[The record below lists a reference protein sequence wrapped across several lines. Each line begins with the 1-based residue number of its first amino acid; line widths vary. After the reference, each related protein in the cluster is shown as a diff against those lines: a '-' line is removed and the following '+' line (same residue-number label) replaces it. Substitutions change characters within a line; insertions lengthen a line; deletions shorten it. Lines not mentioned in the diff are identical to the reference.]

1 MLMDRQ
7 NRFEINIKYNIQGNE
22 RMVTAG
28 SSLWKVKL
36 IRHYIVLCALSGY
49 FPGEF
54 VLKLNIICVSPLQ
67 MSGIIES

>member
-7 NRFEINIKYNIQGNE
+7 NRFDINFTYNTRQGNE
-22 RMVTAG
+22 RMVKAG

-36 IRHYIVLCALSGY
+36 IRHYIVLSALSGY

-54 VLKLNIICVSPLQ
+54 VLKLNIISVSPLQ
-67 MSGIIES
+67 MS

>member
-1 MLMDRQ
+1 M
-7 NRFEINIKYNIQGNE
+7 KE
-22 RMVTAG
+22 RLTG
-28 SSLWKVKL
+28 SSLWKVSI
-36 IRHYIVLCALSGY
+36 IRHYIVLGAPSGY

>member
-1 MLMDRQ
+1 
-7 NRFEINIKYNIQGNE
+7 
-22 RMVTAG
+22 MVKAG

-36 IRHYIVLCALSGY
+36 IRYYIVLCALSGY

-67 MSGIIES
+67 MS